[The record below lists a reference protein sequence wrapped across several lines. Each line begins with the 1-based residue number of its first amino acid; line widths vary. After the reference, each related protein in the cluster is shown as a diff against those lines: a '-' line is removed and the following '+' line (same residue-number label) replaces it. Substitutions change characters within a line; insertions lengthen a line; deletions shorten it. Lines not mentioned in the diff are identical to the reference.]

1 MTAVLSAAA
10 SGVSRWLGVP
20 AHPEWLGVANSAGTL
35 AIRGNWSA
43 GPPTCVNSDMYFDG
57 RDGIVLGTVLPG
69 QRVDFG
75 AIPVSFRLC
84 SSGQLTPGRYTAQA
98 VLAVHQ
104 R

>member
-1 MTAVLSAAA
+1 
-10 SGVSRWLGVP
+10 
-20 AHPEWLGVANSAGTL
+20 
-35 AIRGNWSA
+35 
-43 GPPTCVNSDMYFDG
+43 MYFDG